1 MLLTTT
7 LEQASRLQFAITAM
21 YHWLFVPLTL
31 GLGFLVAIFE
41 TKYYLSKDE
50 FWKKTTQ
57 FWSRIFAINF
67 ACGVA
72 TGIILEFEFGTNW
85 SNYSWFVG
93 DIFGAPLAIEGI
105 FAFFMET
112 TFFAVMYFGW
122 GKVSKG
128 FHLASTW
135 LTAAGA
141 SLSAYWILAANSW
154 MQYPTGVVFN
164 PDTARNEMVKFW
176 DIVFSPVTLAKFS
189 HSVLCGFLLAAVVVI
204 GICSWYLLKK
214 RDTDFSLKSIK
225 TAAVFGLVAGVLL
238 AATGDRS
245 AYVVAKTQP
254 MKLAAMEGL
263 YDGENGTPLVG
274 VGILN
279 PKKSYDNDENPY
291 LFHISIPKGLS
302 LLATRKANGF
312 VPGISDIIKGGYEYE
327 DLNGEKKT
335 ALSFEEKV
343 HRGNM
348 ARKAYALYGE
358 YKDKQANGLDCQDV
372 IDEAKK
378 YLDENFEYFGY
389 GFLKSPEDSIPP
401 VGLVFY
407 AFRIMVILGG
417 YFILLMAVVLWFL
430 KKNILAKSK
439 WLLIVA
445 IASIPLVY
453 ICGEA
458 GWVVAEVGRQPWTIQ
473 GLLPITASVSG
484 VSASNVI
491 TTITIFIVLFTT
503 LLVAELMIAFN
514 QIKKGPDGILW

>member
-1 MLLTTT
+1 M
-7 LEQASRLQFAITAM
+7 F
-21 YHWLFVPLTL
+21 HWLFVPLTL
-31 GLGFLVAIFE
+31 GLGFLVGIFE
-41 TKYYLSKDE
+41 TKYYLSKND

-122 GKVSKG
+122 DKVSRG

-154 MQYPTGVVFN
+154 MQYPTGVIFN
-164 PDTARNEMVKFW
+164 PDTARNEMVGFW

-189 HSVLCGFLLAAVVVI
+189 HSVLCGFLLAAVVVV

-214 RDTDFSLKSIK
+214 RDMDFSRRCIRI
-225 TAAVFGLVAGVLL
+225 AAVFGLISGILL
-238 AATGDRS
+238 ALTGDRS
-245 AYVVAKTQP
+245 AYVVGKTQP

-263 YDGENGTPLVG
+263 YEGKEGAPLVG
-274 VGILN
+274 IGILN
-279 PKKSYDNDENPY
+279 PKKRFDNDESQY
-291 LFHISIPKGLS
+291 LFQISIPKGLS
-302 LLATRKANGF
+302 LLSTRTFNGI
-312 VPGISDIIKGGYEYE
+312 VPGISDIIEGGYEWE
-327 DLNGEKKT
+327 DINGEKKI
-335 ALSFEEKV
+335 AVSFDEKV
-343 HRGNM
+343 RRGNM
-348 ARKAYALYGE
+348 ARRAYAVYGE
-358 YKDKQANGLDCQDV
+358 YKDKQANGLECQDV
-372 IDEAKK
+372 IDEAKQ
-378 YLDENFEYFGY
+378 YLDDNFEYFGY
-389 GFLKSPEDSIPP
+389 GFLKSPQDSVPP
-401 VGLVFY
+401 VALVFY
-407 AFRIMVILGG
+407 AFRVMVLLGG

-430 KKNILAKSK
+430 KKNILEKSR
-439 WLLIVA
+439 WLLVLAIV
-445 IASIPLVY
+445 SVPLVY

-473 GLLPITASVSG
+473 DLLPITASVSG

-491 TTITIFIVLFTT
+491 ATITIFVVLFTT
-503 LLVAELMIAFN
+503 LLSAEIMIAFN
-514 QIKKGPDGILW
+514 QIRKGPEGIVW